1 MEKLR
6 KTIEQYGRWK
16 DLGIYIDRMEGHLET
31 DFSHSLENA
40 KALLESIGKEICSV
54 KEVELGSSPTING
67 VIKAAFTALGYPNED
82 MVRTISGSL
91 ANIGQ
96 QIGTLRNGISPTS
109 HGRSMDELRDRNSSI
124 DLLTRDFLIDSTV
137 VVAVFLI
144 RSFEE
149 RKDMAVPRESEVAVG
164 EKIIYADAEDFNESW
179 DQSFG
184 DFQMGVY
191 SFVASEVL
199 YGLDYQAYETEYKL
213 FMESGD
219 ELEGDAEE

>member
-6 KTIEQYGRWK
+6 KTIDQYSRWK
-16 DLGIYIDRMEGHLET
+16 GLEIYIDRMEGHLES

-40 KALLESIGKEICSV
+40 KALLESVGKEICSV
-54 KEVELGSSPTING
+54 KQVELGASPTINA
-67 VIKAAFTALGYPNED
+67 VIKAAFTALGYANED

-109 HGRSMDELRDRNSSI
+109 HGRSMDELRERNSSI

-137 VVAVFLI
+137 VIAVFLI
-144 RSFEE
+144 RTFEE
-149 RKDMAVPRESEVAVG
+149 RKDTESPRGLEAAQEEQVS
-164 EKIIYADAEDFNESW
+164 YDDADDFNESW

-184 DFQMGVY
+184 EFQMGEY
-191 SFVASEVL
+191 SFLASEIL
-199 YGLDYQAYETEYKL
+199 FGLDYQAYETEYRSYKAS
-213 FMESGD
+213 ED
-219 ELEGDAEE
+219 ETEETTE